1 MDVEER
7 LARKRLYKV
16 TIGVLKIIPMLLSFC
31 VVLNMFFD
39 FFGIDS
45 GIISTIGGISFLP
58 LPFIYL
64 ASFAFGF
71 CRYHRMF
78 LHYIIVNNVLTMA
91 DYYVG
96 LPVDNVSLF
105 MVHIFLVG
113 LFLFFILYLYKHEKL
128 KALSSAND
136 R

>member
-1 MDVEER
+1 MEVEER

-58 LPFIYL
+58 LLFIYL

-78 LHYIIVNNVLTMA
+78 LHYIVVNNVLTMA

-113 LFLFFILYLYKHEKL
+113 LFLFLILYLYKHEKL
-128 KALSSAND
+128 KALSPAND
-136 R
+136 

>member
-45 GIISTIGGISFLP
+45 GIISTIGGISFIP
-58 LPFIYL
+58 LLFIYL

-78 LHYIIVNNVLTMA
+78 LHYIVANNVLTMA

-113 LFLFFILYLYKHEKL
+113 LFLFLILYLYKHEKL
-128 KALSSAND
+128 EAVSPAND
-136 R
+136 

>member
-58 LPFIYL
+58 LLFIYL

-78 LHYIIVNNVLTMA
+78 LHYIVVNNVLTMA

-96 LPVDNVSLF
+96 LSVDNVSLF

-113 LFLFFILYLYKHEKL
+113 LFLFLILYLYKHEKL
-128 KALSSAND
+128 EALSSVD
-136 R
+136 D

>member
-7 LARKRLYKV
+7 LTRKRLYKV

-58 LPFIYL
+58 LLFIYL

-78 LHYIIVNNVLTMA
+78 LHYIVANNVLTMA

-96 LPVDNVSLF
+96 LPVNNVSLF
-105 MVHIFLVG
+105 MIHIFLVG

-128 KALSSAND
+128 EAISPAND
-136 R
+136 

>member
-58 LPFIYL
+58 LLFIYL

>member
-39 FFGIDS
+39 FLGIDS

-58 LPFIYL
+58 LLFIYL

-78 LHYIIVNNVLTMA
+78 LHYIVANNVLTMA

-113 LFLFFILYLYKHEKL
+113 LFLFLILYLYKHEKL
-128 KALSSAND
+128 ETVSPAND
-136 R
+136 

>member
-58 LPFIYL
+58 LLFIYL

-78 LHYIIVNNVLTMA
+78 LHYIVANNVLTMA

-113 LFLFFILYLYKHEKL
+113 LFLFLILYLYKHEKL
-128 KALSSAND
+128 ETVSPAND
-136 R
+136 

>member
-58 LPFIYL
+58 LLFIYL

-78 LHYIIVNNVLTMA
+78 LHYIVANNVLTMA

-113 LFLFFILYLYKHEKL
+113 LFLFLILYLNKHEKL
-128 KALSSAND
+128 EAVSPAND
-136 R
+136 

>member
-58 LPFIYL
+58 LLFIYL

-78 LHYIIVNNVLTMA
+78 LHYIVANNVLTMA

-113 LFLFFILYLYKHEKL
+113 LFLFLILYLYKHEKL
-128 KALSSAND
+128 EAISPAND
-136 R
+136 

>member
-16 TIGVLKIIPMLLSFC
+16 TIGVLKVIPMLLSFC

-58 LPFIYL
+58 LLFIYL

-78 LHYIIVNNVLTMA
+78 LHYIVANNVLTMA

-113 LFLFFILYLYKHEKL
+113 LFLFLILYLYKHEKL
-128 KALSSAND
+128 ETVSPAND
-136 R
+136 

>member
-58 LPFIYL
+58 LLFIYL

-78 LHYIIVNNVLTMA
+78 LHYIVVNNVLTMA

-113 LFLFFILYLYKHEKL
+113 LFLFLILYLYKHEKL
-128 KALSSAND
+128 EALSSVD
-136 R
+136 D

>member
-58 LPFIYL
+58 LLFIYL

-78 LHYIIVNNVLTMA
+78 LHYIVANNVLTMA

-113 LFLFFILYLYKHEKL
+113 LFLFLILYLYKHEKL
-128 KALSSAND
+128 EAVSPAND
-136 R
+136 

>member
-7 LARKRLYKV
+7 LARKRLYKM

-58 LPFIYL
+58 LLFIYL

-78 LHYIIVNNVLTMA
+78 LHYIVANNVLTMA

-128 KALSSAND
+128 ETVSPAND
-136 R
+136 

>member
-45 GIISTIGGISFLP
+45 GIISTIGGISFIP
-58 LPFIYL
+58 LLFIYL

-78 LHYIIVNNVLTMA
+78 LHYIVANNILTMA

-113 LFLFFILYLYKHEKL
+113 LFLFLILYLYKHEKPE
-128 KALSSAND
+128 AVSPTND
-136 R
+136 